1 MPETSLPPVPRPD
14 PRPARE
20 QWADVAKGVCIV
32 LVVLWHVT
40 RKDYLVL
47 PWDVGVPVTGA
58 WGRASELLLPVRMPL
73 FFLISG
79 LFAARQVQR
88 PWPEVWRRR
97 VAPLVYLF
105 VLWTLVHTVVLQ
117 ATPGFDTAI
126 ADGPCAL
133 LVQLS
138 VTPGNLWYL
147 LALALYVAVARA
159 TRSVPHWALA
169 GALVLSAVASAG
181 LVPTPGN
188 RAGLLVNMVWFLL
201 GVRAGRPAARVP
213 AVGQLA
219 RARPR
224 VVLAVVAVFAGAA
237 GLWQALDA
245 DAWVGVRPVLGL
257 LGILAG
263 VAAAGVLARTS
274 AGPALAALGRRT
286 LPVYVLHLP
295 LVALVHLAA
304 ADLVVGPV
312 ARSLPLAVLYPVLV
326 SAVVVVACLALHRLA
341 GALGAWWLFTAPWSG
356 RAAPARARAT

>member
-1 MPETSLPPVPRPD
+1 M
-14 PRPARE
+14 
-20 QWADVAKGVCIV
+20 

-40 RKDYLVL
+40 RKDYLAL

-79 LFAARQVQR
+79 LFAARQVER

-97 VAPLVYLF
+97 VAPLAYLF
-105 VLWTLVHTVVLQ
+105 VLWTLVHTLVLQ

-126 ADGPCAL
+126 ADGPRAL
-133 LVQLS
+133 LVQLT

-159 TRSVPHWALA
+159 TRSAPHWALA

-188 RAGLLVNMVWFLL
+188 RAGLLVNLVWFLL
-201 GVRAGRPAARVP
+201 GARAARLP
-213 AVGQLA
+213 AVGRLS
-219 RARPR
+219 RARPW
-224 VVLAVVAVFAGAA
+224 VVAGVVAAFAVAA

-245 DAWVGVRPVLGL
+245 DAWFGVRPLLGL

-263 VAAAGVLARTS
+263 VAAAGVLARTPV
-274 AGPALAALGRRT
+274 GPAVAALGRRT
-286 LPVYVLHLP
+286 LPIYVLHLP
-295 LVALVHLAA
+295 LVALVHATSGR
-304 ADLVVGPV
+304 VVTDGV
-312 ARSLPLAVLYPVLV
+312 ARSLPLAALYPVLV
-326 SAVVVVACLALHRLA
+326 TAAVVLVCLALQRLLEA
-341 GALGAWWLFTAPWSG
+341 VGARWLFAAPWVGLS
-356 RAAPARARAT
+356 RRESA